1 MLPYFQVPFGFLFLI
16 LIFLLLAYGAAYGT
30 ARSGIAIAAVGTGKP
45 EIIVKSLLP
54 VIMAGILSLY
64 GMVIAIFIALCVD
77 SQRPMSLFAGAL
89 QMGAGLSVGLAC
101 LAAGLAIGALGDAGV
116 RGYARQSRLLNG
128 FILLLVFA
136 EILGTLL

>member
-1 MLPYFQVPFGFLFLI
+1 
-16 LIFLLLAYGAAYGT
+16 
-30 ARSGIAIAAVGTGKP
+30 
-45 EIIVKSLLP
+45 
-54 VIMAGILSLY
+54 MAGILSLY

-116 RGYARQSRLLNG
+116 RGYARQNRLLNG

-136 EILGTLL
+136 EILGTPL